1 MATKTEPVRAVKT
14 TTIRI
19 DAATHERLVILA
31 EERGLS
37 IKQLVDALVADV
49 PTGAEL
55 RARQAAAANYVR
67 EHLNV
72 ELSDDDLTAG
82 ETFWQDLAAGR
93 VPENL

>member
-1 MATKTEPVRAVKT
+1 MATKTEPARTTKT

-19 DAATHERLVILA
+19 DASTHERLVTLA

-37 IKQLVDALVADV
+37 IKELVDALVADV

-55 RARQAAAANYVR
+55 RDRQAAAADYLR

-72 ELSDDDLTAG
+72 DLSDDDLTAG
-82 ETFWQDLAAGR
+82 EDFWQDLAAGR
-93 VPENL
+93 VPESL

>member
-1 MATKTEPVRAVKT
+1 MATKMAPAKT

-19 DAATHERLVILA
+19 DVSTHERLALLA
-31 EERGLS
+31 AERGIS
-37 IKQLVDALVADV
+37 IKELVDALVGDV

-55 RARQAAAANYVR
+55 QARHAAAADYLR

-72 ELSDDDLTAG
+72 ELTDDDLTAG

-93 VPENL
+93 VPESL